1 MSPWLL
7 VLLTGVGTYLLRL
20 SAIAL
25 VSDGRQ
31 IPPRMEQA
39 LRLVAPAVLAALV
52 ANSLLLQGGDWR
64 AFGAW
69 HGAAIV
75 AALVAIRFRS
85 AAWTL
90 LAGMVAVWLFAALG

>member
-1 MSPWLL
+1 MNPWLM
-7 VLLTGVGTYLLRL
+7 VLLTGLGTYLLRM

-25 VSDGRQ
+25 VSEGRQ
-31 IPPRMEQA
+31 IPPRAEQA
-39 LRLVAPAVLAALV
+39 LRLVAPSVLAALV

-64 AFGAW
+64 PLGAW

-75 AALVAIRFRS
+75 AALVAVRFRS